1 MRISLEKRM
10 SANVEALYGASNL
23 IQCSTESVGILNA
36 EGGKRIDSAFEVEL
50 RFEN

>member
-23 IQCSTESVGILNA
+23 IQCSNGKCGHIECG
-36 EGGKRIDSAFEVEL
+36 GGKEDRLRI
-50 RFEN
+50 RG